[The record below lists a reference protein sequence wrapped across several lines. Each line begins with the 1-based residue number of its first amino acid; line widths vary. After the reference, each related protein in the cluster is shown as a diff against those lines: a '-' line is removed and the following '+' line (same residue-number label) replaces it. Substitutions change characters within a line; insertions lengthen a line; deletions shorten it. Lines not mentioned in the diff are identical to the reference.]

1 MESGGDSFGSHRVG
15 VESLE
20 RTARLLGSYLATKAE
35 GEDEK
40 VTRKEGGTVGASAL
54 RWVVGSGQCF
64 NCGKGRLKPRPGIR
78 VELA

>member
-1 MESGGDSFGSHRVG
+1 MTVSGATEWG

-54 RWVVGSGQCF
+54 RWVVGSGKCF